1 MAKHNEGK
9 DTMLTLSLST
19 FAQLTPVQR
28 SVSDHFQK
36 GGSAGTVMGVL
47 LVLGLVVW
55 LAFYLTG
62 RRQRSQ
68 SMDRESNHTRL
79 FEELLNAL
87 ELSATHRHQLEL
99 MAGDLDLE
107 HPAVML
113 LSPTIFDR
121 LVTQWRRTIGR
132 SGPDAP
138 TRPGPSLTS
147 EIRGRL
153 FPNTLAGFVDSRHW
167 VGLDHDAD

>member
-68 SMDRESNHTRL
+68 SMDRESNHTR
-79 FEELLNAL
+79 
-87 ELSATHRHQLEL
+87 LEL